1 MLDRDPPSPVAM
13 MRTAHTRKSRPL
25 DAATPPVTSAPGG
38 HGFPG
43 PRFGARGPRSGGHGF
58 PAPHFGGGSGPAT
71 APRWAAGPDARVPM
85 SRRRRGWLW
94 AVAVV
99 VAIAVTVG
107 GATVTGVA
115 VLTAIPQDSPN
126 GSTATGDGSSTSADA
141 WDDDVPMRLSAAM
154 QENDRAAFVAAGD
167 GGVAKHLA
175 AIWDETKKLGW
186 TLGVA
191 EATDATGSVQLAF
204 NMQLG
209 GFHAV
214 AADNGTG
221 FGGELLAT
229 FVYDATITGTG
240 PDSKLTALHAVSDMP
255 WDRGEQIAVAR
266 GERVALF
273 SDADEAA
280 LAEDRIPEAEAAA
293 EDVLARPEWTGST
306 ARLEGFVSYV
316 TENDDDFRAA
326 YGPDIADGVA
336 GFCRFDYRPSR
347 WTAEEVPGLAS
358 GPYPGGGLA
367 VVGPDGLLDE
377 DGYVF
382 AHEFAHYMQSTYA
395 PAPYAADG
403 TKVDDRAF
411 SEGYAE
417 AVAAEYA
424 DASDE
429 LFTTREVRR
438 TVLDGDVAAAVSAAA
453 FDDSARVDTAYLTA
467 GSYFYFLDQQHADYR
482 ALLTTDGT
490 TPFVKEVDAVM
501 PPGLRIA
508 DWRAWMAEQ

>member
-1 MLDRDPPSPVAM
+1 M
-13 MRTAHTRKSRPL
+13 
-25 DAATPPVTSAPGG
+25 TSAPGG
-38 HGFPG
+38 HGLPG
-43 PRFGARGPRSGGHGF
+43 LRFGASGPRSGGHGL
-58 PAPHFGGGSGPAT
+58 PAPRFGGGPGA
-71 APRWAAGPDARVPM
+71 APVPRPAAGAAARPPM
-85 SRRRRGWLW
+85 SHRRRGWLW

-99 VAIAVTVG
+99 AAVAVTIG
-107 GATVTGVA
+107 GASITGVA
-115 VLTAIPQDSPN
+115 VLTAIAQGSPY
-126 GSTATGDGSSTSADA
+126 GSEATGDGSSTGADA
-141 WDDDVPMRLSAAM
+141 WEDDVTTRLSTAM
-154 QENDRAAFVAAGD
+154 QQNDRTAFVAAGD
-167 GGVAKHLA
+167 GRVAQHLA

-191 EATDATGSVQLAF
+191 ESTDATGSVQLAF

-214 AADNGTG
+214 AADDGTG

-240 PDSKLTALHAVSDMP
+240 PHSKLTTLDAVADMP

-266 GERVALF
+266 GEHVALF
-273 SDADEAA
+273 ADADEAA

-293 EDVLARPEWTGST
+293 EDVLARPEWAGST
-306 ARLEGFVSYV
+306 ARLDGFVTYV
-316 TENDDDFRAA
+316 TEDDQDFHAA
-326 YGPDIADGVA
+326 YGPDMADGVA
-336 GFCRFDYRPSR
+336 GFCLFDYRPTR
-347 WTAEEVPGLAS
+347 WTAEQVPGLAS

-367 VVGPDGLLDE
+367 VLGPDGLLDE

-382 AHEFAHYMQSTYA
+382 AHEFAHYLQNAYA
-395 PAPYAADG
+395 PAPLTADG
-403 TKVDDRAF
+403 AKGDDRAF

-417 AVAAEYA
+417 AVAADYA
-424 DASDE
+424 DASAE

-438 TVLDGDVAAAVSAAA
+438 TVLDGDVADAVSAAA

-482 ALLTTDGT
+482 ALLTTDGS
-490 TPFVKEVDAVM
+490 TPFVTEVDAVM

-508 DWRAWMAEQ
+508 DWQTWMASQ

>member
-1 MLDRDPPSPVAM
+1 MPGPHLGGRAATTPHWPAGPVA
-13 MRTAHTRKSRPL
+13 H
-25 DAATPPVTSAPGG
+25 PPM
-38 HGFPG
+38 
-43 PRFGARGPRSGGHGF
+43 
-58 PAPHFGGGSGPAT
+58 
-71 APRWAAGPDARVPM
+71 PD
-85 SRRRRGWLW
+85 RRRGWLW
-94 AVAVV
+94 AVAIVA
-99 VAIAVTVG
+99 AIAVTVG

-115 VLTAIPQDSPN
+115 VLAAIPQDSSY

-141 WDDDVPMRLSAAM
+141 WEDDVTTRLSTAM

-167 GGVAKHLA
+167 GRVATHLA

-191 EATDATGSVQLAF
+191 ESTDATGSVQLAF

-229 FVYDATITGTG
+229 FVYDATIAGTG
-240 PDSKLTALHAVSDMP
+240 PHSKLTVLNAVADMP

-266 GERVALF
+266 GEHVALF
-273 SDADEAA
+273 ADADEAA
-280 LAEDRIPEAEAAA
+280 LADDRIPEAEAAA
-293 EDVLARPEWTGST
+293 EDVLARPDWTGST
-306 ARLEGFVSYV
+306 ARLDGFVSYV

-326 YGPDIADGVA
+326 YGPDMADGVA
-336 GFCRFDYRPSR
+336 GFCQFDYRPSR
-347 WTAEEVPGLAS
+347 WTAENVPGLAS

-367 VVGPDGLLDE
+367 TVGPGGLIDE

-382 AHEFAHYMQSTYA
+382 AHEFAHYVQNTYA
-395 PAPYAADG
+395 PAPFTADG
-403 TKVDDRAF
+403 AKGDDRAF

-417 AVAAEYA
+417 AVAADYA
-424 DASDE
+424 DASAE
-429 LFTTREVRR
+429 LFTTRDVRR
-438 TVLDGDVAAAVSAAA
+438 TVLDGDVADAVSAAA

-482 ALLTTDGT
+482 ALLTADGT

-508 DWRAWMAEQ
+508 DWQAWMAEQ